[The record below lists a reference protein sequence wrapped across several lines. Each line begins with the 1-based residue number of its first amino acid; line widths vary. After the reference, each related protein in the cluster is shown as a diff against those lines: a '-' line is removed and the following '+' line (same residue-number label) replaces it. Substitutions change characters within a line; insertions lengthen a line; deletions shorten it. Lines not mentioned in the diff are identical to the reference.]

1 MHLVLGRNLNIFSVN
16 FLMSWVTGYLGRVEL
31 TRKKSGRI
39 TGQPVLLRV
48 KKIGFG
54 SGQKFLTRIAM
65 STYNC

>member
-16 FLMSWVTGYLGRVEL
+16 FLMSWVMGYPGQVEL
-31 TRKKSGRI
+31 TRKKSGWVM
-39 TGQPVLLRV
+39 GQPVLFRV

-65 STYNC
+65 FTYNC